1 MIALTALWLSPTAA
15 IACECQEL
23 WLFRNA
29 IFKNKGYCFG
39 SAGEQGVLGNAGC
52 TTKNPSLS
60 SSDKTQ
66 IANIKA
72 REKRLGC
79 VAQKSRWSVAQM
91 NAVVAR
97 LQGQNTQQARPVQP
111 QRNCS
116 KRLDVFFNVANYL
129 ESERDTQ
136 LTGSSRVS
144 AYASDSYGSVQ
155 ASGNNCIGGR
165 YNFLGSAEY
174 NEFNRKLGTWR
185 GSFTVSDYATKCSIE
200 VSDGGCF
207 QAFCQ

>member
-1 MIALTALWLSPTAA
+1 MKKIYLIALTALLLSPTAA
-15 IACECQEL
+15 IASECQEL

-39 SAGEQGVLGNAGC
+39 SALGQGVFGNAGC
-52 TTKNPSLS
+52 TTKNHSLS

-79 VAQKSRWSVAQM
+79 AAQM

-165 YNFLGSAEY
+165 YNFLYPAEY

-200 VSDGGCF
+200 VSDGGGF